1 MLGCR
6 TSAANTGISS
16 MTIDPSLMQIG
27 TRNGSLHKFATT
39 RSFVPPSGTI
49 FLTLEEV
56 VERYR
61 GQVSEGT
68 LRNWRSMRIGP
79 SFIKIGKAILY
90 PLEELDRRDRRSLGR
105 LLKNLV
111 LERFSWRCG
120 SKKRSDGSRSALHR
134 RRWLRFCLIF
144 DAPDGLIPLRPEA
157 WGRERDCRRQQSGR
171 RTIPPSRAHDAGSCA
186 NRRRSSSSQRVL
198 RSACA

>member
-1 MLGCR
+1 
-6 TSAANTGISS
+6 

-90 PLEELDRRDRRSLGR
+90 PLEELDRRDRRSLVVNDR
-105 LLKNLV
+105 
-111 LERFSWRCG
+111 SYWR
-120 SKKRSDGSRSALHR
+120 KLR
-134 RRWLRFCLIF
+134 RDMC
-144 DAPDGLIPLRPEA
+144 
-157 WGRERDCRRQQSGR
+157 QSGSYR
-171 RTIPPSRAHDAGSCA
+171 RAR
-186 NRRRSSSSQRVL
+186 
-198 RSACA
+198 